1 MLNSDFSE
9 VVVFWGLKVLYAAA
23 VLAAGIWLAFFISR
37 VARAQTAK
45 NPRIDTTIGA
55 FLARTI
61 RYAIIVI
68 VLIAVLQMF
77 GVQTASLVA
86 VLGASALAV
95 GLALQGT
102 LGNVASGIMIAF
114 MRPFQIGDFVEINGQ
129 EGLVTELDLFFTEIV
144 TLDDRRILV
153 PNGQAVSNPITN
165 FTIKGKR
172 RCVID
177 FGVSYDDDLDQVIKV
192 LTEVMTGDRRAL
204 AEPQAWFGVESLGDF
219 AVTVSARVWIK
230 TDDYLDYRADMMK
243 RVKEAFDREGIEIP
257 YPHAVEISKGEIM
270 QRKPPVKLR
279 EEAPQGMTA
288 LPGESRMPEARIV

>member
-1 MLNSDFSE
+1 MLNSELSD

-61 RYAIIVI
+61 RYAIIVV

-165 FTIKGKR
+165 FTIKGMR

-177 FGVSYDDDLDQVIKV
+177 FGVSYDDDLGHVMKV
-192 LTEVMTGDRRAL
+192 LTDVMTGDGRAM
-204 AEPQAWFGVESLGDF
+204 ANPEPWFGVDSLGDF
-219 AVTVSARVWIK
+219 AVTVSARVWIR

-243 RVKEAFDREGIEIP
+243 TVKEAFDREGIEIP

-270 QRKPPVKLR
+270 QRTPPAQPR
-279 EEAPQGMTA
+279 GEARQDGTA
-288 LPGESRMPEARIV
+288 LPSEPRISRARIA